1 MPNYWLLI
9 ESIKKTGDEHVCL
22 HFTELALWTL
32 HILALSYLA
41 LSEFAGAVLLTSQCL
56 RRNLVLSVL
65 WEKILAD
72 LWRRKP
78 LQSLKD
84 KKWENIFLR
93 SLPGLFWG
101 TRINKKWIG
110 RCVLEMWEHRCQQ
123 EAQDAAVYHKGTT
136 SYVRDSETTGRRSVM
151 NRETLAQLNL

>member
-1 MPNYWLLI
+1 M
-9 ESIKKTGDEHVCL
+9 GDERVCL

-32 HILALSYLA
+32 HILALSYWA

-72 LWRRKP
+72 LLRRKP
-78 LQSLKD
+78 LQSLKY
-84 KKWENIFLR
+84 KKWENIFLCF
-93 SLPGLFWG
+93 LPGLFWG

-110 RCVLEMWEHRCQQ
+110 RCVLECENTDVSRRHRMRQCT
-123 EAQDAAVYHKGTT
+123 HKGTQVT
-136 SYVRDSETTGRRSVM
+136 SKIQNHRMEKCDEDDKLFPRVKS
-151 NRETLAQLNL
+151 

>member
-1 MPNYWLLI
+1 MECFRVKWIIVRSTCLLFLFCIEKPLLWKETTARRNILTARNMCRYLAHKKKKIKNYWLLI
-9 ESIKKTGDEHVCL
+9 ESSKKMGDEHVCL

-72 LWRRKP
+72 LLRRKP

-93 SLPGLFWG
+93 SLPGLF
-101 TRINKKWIG
+101 
-110 RCVLEMWEHRCQQ
+110 
-123 EAQDAAVYHKGTT
+123 
-136 SYVRDSETTGRRSVM
+136 
-151 NRETLAQLNL
+151 